1 MIAGNPVIA
10 NDPAL
15 ATLVSRASR
24 SHLIHFA
31 TACLHSPGAPVPAN
45 LGDEPLC
52 MARELIRRGLA
63 ESALDM
69 YRIGQNAAWRL
80 WHDIAFGLTH
90 DPQELHELLETQ
102 FRLANDFV
110 DATLAGIA
118 AQIQSEYDQLTRD
131 GRAECRRVVEQIL
144 GGAPFTRERAEARLG
159 YPLDRSHIAAIIW
172 SDQPEGDPG
181 RLDQIAEA
189 LGHAAGCPRP
199 LTVDASADSR
209 WVWVNE
215 VVPLDSEQ
223 IHPVLTSAPNV
234 RVAIGTAAI
243 GVDGFR
249 RSHLEALATQRMMSR
264 LRSHQRVARFAD
276 VQMIALLTE
285 NPDGADD
292 FIETT
297 LGDFAA
303 ASPILQDTVLTY
315 IAEQCNASRAAK
327 RLFTHRNTL
336 LHRLETAERL
346 LPRPLD
352 RSTIEVAVALQALQ
366 WRGDHT
372 RDSTGARTQEH
383 LNGAVRTAQH

>member
-1 MIAGNPVIA
+1 
-10 NDPAL
+10 
-15 ATLVSRASR
+15 
-24 SHLIHFA
+24 
-31 TACLHSPGAPVPAN
+31 
-45 LGDEPLC
+45 
-52 MARELIRRGLA
+52 
-63 ESALDM
+63 
-69 YRIGQNAAWRL
+69 
-80 WHDIAFGLTH
+80 
-90 DPQELHELLETQ
+90 
-102 FRLANDFV
+102 LANDFV

-118 AQIQSEYDQLTRD
+118 AKIRPEYDQLTRD
-131 GRAECRRVVEQIL
+131 GSAECRKVVEQIL
-144 GGAPFTRERAEARLG
+144 SGAPFSRERAEARLG

-181 RLDQIAEA
+181 RLDRIADA
-189 LGHAAGCPRP
+189 LSHAAGCPRP
-199 LTVDASADSR
+199 LTVDASSESR

-215 VVPLDSEQ
+215 VAPLDSEQ
-223 IHPVLTSAPNV
+223 IHPVLTGAPQV

-276 VQMIALLTE
+276 VQMVALLTE
-285 NPDGADD
+285 NADGAVN
-292 FIETT
+292 FIEAT

-303 ASPILQDTVLTY
+303 ASPLLQHTVLIY
-315 IAEQCNASRAAK
+315 ISEQCNASRAAK

-352 RSTIEVAVALQALQ
+352 QATIEVAVALQALQ

-372 RDSTGARTQEH
+372 GDSTGARTQEH
-383 LNGAVRTAQH
+383 HNGAVPTARHEVPH